1 MKSGTGT
8 KASRAV
14 GRHYEE
20 LAAKYLEKAGYHIL
34 ERNFQCRQGEIDI
47 IAQNEGYLCFVEV
60 KYRKSETYGGALG
73 AVSYKKQ
80 EKISRAAL
88 YYLTVRGYGE
98 AYPCRFDVLAI
109 TREQMTLIKN
119 AFEYRG

>member
-1 MKSGTGT
+1 MKSDTGTGS
-8 KASRAV
+8 SRAV
-14 GRHYEE
+14 GRYYEE
-20 LAAKYLEKAGYHIL
+20 LASRYLEEAGYHIL
-34 ERNFQCRQGEIDI
+34 ECNFQCRQGEIDI

-88 YYLTVRGYGE
+88 YYLTVHGYGE
-98 AYPCRFDVLAI
+98 ACPCRFDVLAI
-109 TREQMTLIKN
+109 TQEQMTLIKN